1 MRRHA
6 ILAAVA
12 LLGFAAGCGGGS
24 DGTPGLQATIKA
36 VCRNYEACLR
46 DHSDTFEQTC
56 IILTNDC
63 LDRSRQ
69 AGNNLDEAQIDG
81 AAECSGTP
89 VASPDDPACPA
100 IIDCYAAE
108 PCPASH
114 AG

>member
-1 MRRHA
+1 MRRRLLFPA
-6 ILAAVA
+6 LILASVA
-12 LLGFAAGCGGGS
+12 RCGGGGS

-36 VCRNYEACLR
+36 VCRSYEACVR

-56 IILTNDC
+56 ITLTNDC

-69 AGNNLDEAQIDG
+69 AGNNLDEAQIAG

>member
-1 MRRHA
+1 MRRRA
-6 ILAAVA
+6 ILCAAALVA
-12 LLGFAAGCGGGS
+12 LSARCGGGS
-24 DGTPGLQATIKA
+24 DGTPGLQPTIKA
-36 VCRNYEACLR
+36 VCRNYEACLH

-56 IILTNDC
+56 ITLTNMC
-63 LDRSRQ
+63 LDRSRE
-69 AGNNLDEAQIDG
+69 AGNNLDDAQIAG